1 MVVKASTKKRLM
13 DLGLPRLYA
22 HLWANDIRMG
32 ELVQMNLEETMK
44 HLYRQNGKIQ
54 EWVRRSPEDLM
65 SYNTFCRVGP
75 AFFQADVNQ
84 FLLNSKTDLPDETF
98 INYISNFIE
107 RAKVIQGERYNLK
120 SFGGRN
126 LGPSD
131 LNFDRWGQKNPLRL
145 LLNYSDLPFDNKT

>member
-75 AFFQADVNQ
+75 AFFQGDVNQ
-84 FLLNSKTDLPDETF
+84 FLLNSKTDCLMKHLSIT
-98 INYISNFIE
+98 S
-107 RAKVIQGERYNLK
+107 VILSKEQRLYREKGITLNHLV
-120 SFGGRN
+120 GGI
-126 LGPSD
+126 LD
-131 LNFDRWGQKNPLRL
+131 QV
-145 LLNYSDLPFDNKT
+145 T